1 MRHLPTLLKR
11 ELAAYFLGP
20 MAYLTLLAF
29 QTIAWIN
36 FGNMLESLVRN
47 PRIYSGVP
55 DPLNYYLAGSP
66 PFWIALMVA
75 LPALTMRLL
84 AEERR
89 SGTIET
95 LLTAPVTGAEV
106 VLSKWLA
113 ALVMYLVL
121 LLTFAIYLPFLYHQ
135 GKFYFDVGPLAS
147 LAIGMTT
154 IGMMFTAV
162 GVLFSALTRNQI
174 VAAIWTFVVMF
185 TFLFVPETL
194 SGALTMAASPS
205 QMRWAEALQFVSV
218 LHQASAFGLGQ
229 LDLRVLMLH
238 LSICAFALGLAV
250 KAVEWRRE
258 G

>member
-1 MRHLPTLLKR
+1 MRHVPTLLKR

-20 MAYLTLLAF
+20 MAYLMLLAF

-36 FGNMLESLVRN
+36 FDGMLESLAHN

-95 LLTAPVTGAEV
+95 LLTVPVTETEV
-106 VLSKWLA
+106 VVAKWLA
-113 ALVMYLVL
+113 ALIMYLVL
-121 LLTFAIYLPFLYHQ
+121 LVPFAIYLPFLYHQ
-135 GKFYFDVGPLAS
+135 GKFYFDTGPLAS

-154 IGMMFTAV
+154 IGMMFCAI
-162 GVLFSALTRNQI
+162 GVLFSAATRNQI
-174 VAAIWTFVVMF
+174 IAAIWTFVAMF
-185 TFLFVPETL
+185 AFLFVPRQL
-194 SGALTMAASPS
+194 AGAITATSPS
-205 QMRWAEALQFVSV
+205 RMKWAEAMQFVSV
-218 LHQASAFGLGQ
+218 LHQATTFGLGQ
-229 LDLRVLMLH
+229 LDLRMIALH
-238 LSICAFALGLAV
+238 LSICVFALGLAV
-250 KAVEWRRE
+250 SVLKWRR
-258 G
+258 GG

>member
-1 MRHLPTLLKR
+1 MRHIPTLLR
-11 ELAAYFLGP
+11 RAGRYFLGP
-20 MAYLTLLAF
+20 MAYLMLLAF

-36 FGNMLESLVRN
+36 FSNTLDALVRS
-47 PRIYSGVP
+47 PRVYSGVP
-55 DPLNYYLAGSP
+55 DPLNFYLAGSP

-95 LLTAPVTGAEV
+95 LMTAPVTEAEV
-106 VLSKWLA
+106 VVAKWLA
-113 ALVMYLVL
+113 ALAMYLVL
-121 LLTFAIYLPFLYHQ
+121 LLPFAIYLPFLYHQ
-135 GKFYFDVGPLAS
+135 GKFYFDLGPIGS

-154 IGMMFTAV
+154 IGMMFSAI

-174 VAAIWTFVVMF
+174 IAAIWTFVAMF
-185 TFLFVPETL
+185 MFFVRETL
-194 SGALTMAASPS
+194 SGAVAMGGSPDPI
-205 QMRWAEALQFVSV
+205 AHVEALQFVSV

-229 LDLRVLMLH
+229 LDLRIVVLH

-250 KAVEWRRE
+250 TAVRWRR
-258 G
+258 GA

>member
-1 MRHLPTLLKR
+1 MRHIPTLVRR

-36 FGNMLESLVRN
+36 FGNMLEALGRQR
-47 PRIYSGVP
+47 RIYSGVP
-55 DPLNYYLAGSP
+55 DALNFYLAGSP

-75 LPALTMRLL
+75 MPALTMRLL
-84 AEERR
+84 AEEKR

-95 LLTAPVTGAEV
+95 LLTVPVTEAEV
-106 VLSKWLA
+106 VVAKWLA
-113 ALVMYLVL
+113 ALFMYLVL
-121 LLTFAIYLPFLYHQ
+121 LLPFAIYLPFLYHQ
-135 GKFYFDVGPLAS
+135 GKFTFDLGPLAS

-154 IGMMFTAV
+154 IGMMFAAV

-174 VAAIWTFVVMF
+174 VAAIWTFVAMF
-185 TFLFVPETL
+185 IALFVPEQL
-194 SGALTMAASPS
+194 AGAIATAGTPA

-218 LHQASAFGLGQ
+218 LHQAAAFALGQ
-229 LDLRVLMLH
+229 LDLRVVMLH

-250 KAVEWRRE
+250 KVVRWRRE